1 MHMRT
6 VIKAQASVIDET
18 YALLQEAINAYLG
31 TEDAAAAVQA
41 QAAADL
47 REVCHMFQH
56 SVGQL
61 QHHAKQAADLH
72 TRAQGDTP

>member
-1 MHMRT
+1 MNMRA

-31 TEDAAAAVQA
+31 TEDAAAVGQA
-41 QAAADL
+41 QAADL